1 MDEQNKQ
8 QTKKQASIIQ
18 EKTTEKNGKVVKGEK
33 TIKSGKTETNGKN
46 VKREKNAKAIKIL
59 PTIAIVII
67 IATIGILIR
76 RGNAGTERNNG
87 NSYVL
92 KIETPYLSGQGVL
105 YSCKGESAY
114 ILTAG
119 HMMLG
124 MNIGAECDVTFGAS
138 GDTKKATLM
147 YLSESADIAILQAAK
162 DDFKGA
168 KPAAFEVSRYDAL
181 KEGDTVRFLCYEE
194 GTDVSVTEGTVT
206 DTWIYLDDFGI
217 NMMLVEA
224 ETHSGMSG
232 CGVYDA
238 EGYLVGILCGSSED
252 GTEAA
257 ILPLSIIRSEIMQ
270 AGL

>member
-1 MDEQNKQ
+1 MDEQDKQ
-8 QTKKQASIIQ
+8 QTRA
-18 EKTTEKNGKVVKGEK
+18 VW
-33 TIKSGKTETNGKN
+33 
-46 VKREKNAKAIKIL
+46 IL
-59 PTIAIVII
+59 TTIAIVII
-67 IATIGILIR
+67 IATISILIWQR
-76 RGNAGTERNNG
+76 NADTERNEG

-105 YSCKGESAY
+105 YSCEGENAY

-124 MNIGAECDVTFGAS
+124 MNIGAECNVTSGIS
-138 GDTKKATLM
+138 GDTKTATLL
-147 YLSESADIAILQAAK
+147 YLSENADIAILQAAK
-162 DDFKGA
+162 DDFKRA

-194 GTDVSVTEGTVT
+194 GMDVEATEGTVT
-206 DTWIYLDDFGI
+206 DIWIYLDDFGI

>member
-8 QTKKQASIIQ
+8 QTKKQKSIIQ
-18 EKTTEKNGKVVKGEK
+18 EKTTEKNGKDVK
-33 TIKSGKTETNGKN
+33 
-46 VKREKNAKAIKIL
+46 VFAI
-59 PTIAIVII
+59 IAIVII
-67 IATIGILIR
+67 IATIGILIWQR
-76 RGNAGTERNNG
+76 NADTERNEG

-105 YSCKGESAY
+105 YSYKGENAY

-124 MNIGAECDVTFGAS
+124 MNIGTECDVTFGVS
-138 GDTKKATLM
+138 GDTKKATLL
-147 YLSESADIAILQAAK
+147 YLSENADIAILQAAK
-162 DDFKGA
+162 DDFKRA
-168 KPAAFEVSRYDAL
+168 KQAAFEVSRYDAL

-194 GTDVSVTEGTVT
+194 GMDVEATEGTVT
-206 DTWIYLDDFGI
+206 DIWIYLDDFGI

>member
-1 MDEQNKQ
+1 MKRVKRRYMDEQKKQ
-8 QTKKQASIIQ
+8 QTRA
-18 EKTTEKNGKVVKGEK
+18 VW
-33 TIKSGKTETNGKN
+33 
-46 VKREKNAKAIKIL
+46 IL
-59 PTIAIVII
+59 TTIAIVII
-67 IATIGILIR
+67 IATISILIWQR
-76 RGNAGTERNNG
+76 NADTERNEG

-105 YSCKGESAY
+105 YSCEGENAY

-124 MNIGAECDVTFGAS
+124 MNIGTECDVTFGVS
-138 GDTKKATLM
+138 GDTKKATLL
-147 YLSESADIAILQAAK
+147 YLSENADIAILQAAK
-162 DDFKGA
+162 DDFKRA

-194 GTDVSVTEGTVT
+194 GMDVEATEGTVT
-206 DTWIYLDDFGI
+206 DIWIYLDDFGI

-232 CGVYDA
+232 CGVYDT

-270 AGL
+270 AGI

>member
-1 MDEQNKQ
+1 MDEQKKQ
-8 QTKKQASIIQ
+8 QTRA
-18 EKTTEKNGKVVKGEK
+18 VW
-33 TIKSGKTETNGKN
+33 
-46 VKREKNAKAIKIL
+46 IL
-59 PTIAIVII
+59 TTIAIVII
-67 IATIGILIR
+67 IATIGILIWQR
-76 RGNAGTERNNG
+76 NADTERNEG
-87 NSYVL
+87 NSCVL

-105 YSCKGESAY
+105 YSCEGENAY

-124 MNIGAECDVTFGAS
+124 MNIGTECDVTFGVS
-138 GDTKKATLM
+138 GDTKTATLL
-147 YLSESADIAILQAAK
+147 YLSENADIAILQAAK

-194 GTDVSVTEGTVT
+194 GMDVEATEGTVT
-206 DTWIYLDDFGI
+206 DIWIYLDDFGI

>member
-1 MDEQNKQ
+1 MKRVKRRYMDEQKKQ
-8 QTKKQASIIQ
+8 QTRA
-18 EKTTEKNGKVVKGEK
+18 VW
-33 TIKSGKTETNGKN
+33 
-46 VKREKNAKAIKIL
+46 IL
-59 PTIAIVII
+59 TTIAIVII
-67 IATIGILIR
+67 IATIGILIWQR
-76 RGNAGTERNNG
+76 NADTERNDG

-105 YSCKGESAY
+105 YSCEGENAY

-124 MNIGAECDVTFGAS
+124 MNIGTECDVTFGVS
-138 GDTKKATLM
+138 GDTKKATLL
-147 YLSESADIAILQAAK
+147 YLSENADIAILQAAK
-162 DDFKGA
+162 DDFKRA

-194 GTDVSVTEGTVT
+194 GMDVEATEGTVT

>member
-8 QTKKQASIIQ
+8 QTKKQKSIIQ
-18 EKTTEKNGKVVKGEK
+18 EKTTEKNGKDVK
-33 TIKSGKTETNGKN
+33 
-46 VKREKNAKAIKIL
+46 VFA
-59 PTIAIVII
+59 TIAIVII
-67 IATIGILIR
+67 IATIGILIWQR
-76 RGNAGTERNNG
+76 NADTERNEG

-105 YSCKGESAY
+105 YSCEGENAY

-124 MNIGAECDVTFGAS
+124 MNIGTECDVTFVVS
-138 GDTKKATLM
+138 GDTKKATLL
-147 YLSESADIAILQAAK
+147 YLSENADIAILQAAK
-162 DDFKGA
+162 DDFKRA

-194 GTDVSVTEGTVT
+194 GMDVEATEGTVT

>member
-8 QTKKQASIIQ
+8 QTRA
-18 EKTTEKNGKVVKGEK
+18 VW
-33 TIKSGKTETNGKN
+33 
-46 VKREKNAKAIKIL
+46 IL
-59 PTIAIVII
+59 TTIAIVII
-67 IATIGILIR
+67 IATIGILIWQR
-76 RGNAGTERNNG
+76 NADTERNEG

-105 YSCKGESAY
+105 YSYKGENAY

-124 MNIGAECDVTFGAS
+124 MNIGTECDVTFGVS
-138 GDTKKATLM
+138 GDTKKATLL
-147 YLSESADIAILQAAK
+147 YLSENADIAILQAAK

-168 KPAAFEVSRYDAL
+168 GPAAFEVSRYDAL

-194 GTDVSVTEGTVT
+194 ETDVSVTEGTVT
-206 DTWIYLDDFGI
+206 ETWIFLDDFGI

>member
-18 EKTTEKNGKVVKGEK
+18 EKTTETNGKVVKSE
-33 TIKSGKTETNGKN
+33 
-46 VKREKNAKAIKIL
+46 KAIKIL
-59 PTIAIVII
+59 TTIVII
-67 IATIGILIR
+67 IATISILIWQR
-76 RGNAGTERNNG
+76 NADTERNEG

-105 YSCKGESAY
+105 YSCEGENAY

-124 MNIGAECDVTFGAS
+124 MNIGTECDVTFGVS
-138 GDTKKATLM
+138 GDTKKATLL
-147 YLSESADIAILQAAK
+147 YLSENADIAILQAAK
-162 DDFKGA
+162 DDFKRA

-194 GTDVSVTEGTVT
+194 GMDVEATEGTVT
-206 DTWIYLDDFGI
+206 DIWIYLDDFGI

-270 AGL
+270 AGI

>member
-1 MDEQNKQ
+1 MKRVKRRYMDEQKKQ
-8 QTKKQASIIQ
+8 QTRAVWIL
-18 EKTTEKNGKVVKGEK
+18 
-33 TIKSGKTETNGKN
+33 TI
-46 VKREKNAKAIKIL
+46 
-59 PTIAIVII
+59 IAIVII
-67 IATIGILIR
+67 IATISILIWR
-76 RGNAGTERNNG
+76 RNADTERNEG

-105 YSCKGESAY
+105 YSCEGENAY

-124 MNIGAECDVTFGAS
+124 MNIGTECDVTFGVS
-138 GDTKKATLM
+138 GDTKKATLL
-147 YLSESADIAILQAAK
+147 YLSENADIAILQAAK
-162 DDFKGA
+162 DDFKRA

-194 GTDVSVTEGTVT
+194 GMDVEATEGTVT
-206 DTWIYLDDFGI
+206 DIWIYLDDFGI

>member
-8 QTKKQASIIQ
+8 QTRA
-18 EKTTEKNGKVVKGEK
+18 VW
-33 TIKSGKTETNGKN
+33 
-46 VKREKNAKAIKIL
+46 IL
-59 PTIAIVII
+59 TTIAIVII
-67 IATIGILIR
+67 IATIGILIWQR
-76 RGNAGTERNNG
+76 NADTERNEG

-105 YSCKGESAY
+105 YSYKGENAY

-124 MNIGAECDVTFGAS
+124 MNIGTECDVTFGVS
-138 GDTKKATLM
+138 GDTKTATLL
-147 YLSESADIAILQAAK
+147 YLSENADIAILQAAK

-168 KPAAFEVSRYDAL
+168 GPAAFEVSRYDAL

>member
-1 MDEQNKQ
+1 MKRVKRRYMDEQNKQ
-8 QTKKQASIIQ
+8 QTRA
-18 EKTTEKNGKVVKGEK
+18 VW
-33 TIKSGKTETNGKN
+33 
-46 VKREKNAKAIKIL
+46 IL
-59 PTIAIVII
+59 TTIAIVII
-67 IATIGILIR
+67 IATIGILIWQR
-76 RGNAGTERNNG
+76 NADTERNEG

-105 YSCKGESAY
+105 YSYKGENAY

-124 MNIGAECDVTFGAS
+124 MNIGTECDVTFGVS
-138 GDTKKATLM
+138 GDTKKATLL
-147 YLSESADIAILQAAK
+147 YLSENADIAILQAAK
-162 DDFKGA
+162 DDFKRA
-168 KPAAFEVSRYDAL
+168 KQAAFEVSRYDAL

-194 GTDVSVTEGTVT
+194 GMDVEATEGTVT
-206 DTWIYLDDFGI
+206 DIWIYLDDFGI

-270 AGL
+270 AGI

>member
-18 EKTTEKNGKVVKGEK
+18 EKTTEKNGKVVKSEK
-33 TIKSGKTETNGKN
+33 TIKSGKTEANGKN
-46 VKREKNAKAIKIL
+46 VKRKKAAKIL
-59 PTIAIVII
+59 TTIAIVII
-67 IATIGILIR
+67 IATICILIR
-76 RGNAGTERNNG
+76 RGNADTERNNE
-87 NSYVL
+87 NDYML

-105 YSCKGESAY
+105 YSCKGEKAY

-138 GDTKKATLM
+138 GDTKTTTLM

-168 KPAAFEVSRYDAL
+168 KQAAFEVSRYDAL

-194 GTDVSVTEGTVT
+194 GADVSVTEGTVT

-257 ILPLSIIRSEIMQ
+257 ILPLSIIKSEIMQ

>member
-18 EKTTEKNGKVVKGEK
+18 EKTTETNGKVVKSE
-33 TIKSGKTETNGKN
+33 
-46 VKREKNAKAIKIL
+46 KAIKIL
-59 PTIAIVII
+59 TTIAIVII
-67 IATIGILIR
+67 IATISILIWQR
-76 RGNAGTERNNG
+76 NADTERNEG

-92 KIETPYLSGQGVL
+92 KIETPYLAGQGVL
-105 YSCKGESAY
+105 YSYKGENAY

-124 MNIGAECDVTFGAS
+124 MNIGTECDVTFGVS
-138 GDTKKATLM
+138 GDTKKATLL
-147 YLSESADIAILQAAK
+147 YLSENADIAILQAAK

-168 KPAAFEVSRYDAL
+168 GPAAFEVSRYDAL

-194 GTDVSVTEGTVT
+194 GMDVEATEGTVT
-206 DTWIYLDDFGI
+206 DIWIYLDDFGI

>member
-8 QTKKQASIIQ
+8 QTKKQKSIIQ
-18 EKTTEKNGKVVKGEK
+18 EKTTEKNGKDVK
-33 TIKSGKTETNGKN
+33 
-46 VKREKNAKAIKIL
+46 VFAI
-59 PTIAIVII
+59 IAIVII
-67 IATIGILIR
+67 IATISILIWQR
-76 RGNAGTERNNG
+76 NADTERNEG

-105 YSCKGESAY
+105 YSYKGENAY

-124 MNIGAECDVTFGAS
+124 MNIGTECDVTFGVS
-138 GDTKKATLM
+138 GDTKKATLL
-147 YLSESADIAILQAAK
+147 YLSENADIAILQAAK
-162 DDFKGA
+162 DDFKRA

-194 GTDVSVTEGTVT
+194 GMDVEATEGTVT
-206 DTWIYLDDFGI
+206 DIWIYLDDFGI

>member
-1 MDEQNKQ
+1 MKRVKRRYMDEQKKQ
-8 QTKKQASIIQ
+8 QTRA
-18 EKTTEKNGKVVKGEK
+18 VW
-33 TIKSGKTETNGKN
+33 
-46 VKREKNAKAIKIL
+46 IL
-59 PTIAIVII
+59 TTIAIVII
-67 IATIGILIR
+67 IATIGILIWQR
-76 RGNAGTERNNG
+76 NADTERNEG

-105 YSCKGESAY
+105 YSCEGENAY

-124 MNIGAECDVTFGAS
+124 MNIGTECDVTFGVS
-138 GDTKKATLM
+138 GDTKKATLL
-147 YLSESADIAILQAAK
+147 YFSENADIAILQAAK
-162 DDFKGA
+162 DDFKRA

-194 GTDVSVTEGTVT
+194 GMEVEATEGTVT
-206 DTWIYLDDFGI
+206 DIWIYLDDFGI

>member
-1 MDEQNKQ
+1 MKRVKRRYMDEQKKQ
-8 QTKKQASIIQ
+8 QTRA
-18 EKTTEKNGKVVKGEK
+18 VW
-33 TIKSGKTETNGKN
+33 
-46 VKREKNAKAIKIL
+46 IL
-59 PTIAIVII
+59 TTIAIVII
-67 IATIGILIR
+67 IATIGILIWQR
-76 RGNAGTERNNG
+76 NADTERNEG

-105 YSCKGESAY
+105 YSCEGENAY

-124 MNIGAECDVTFGAS
+124 MNIGTECDVTFGVS
-138 GDTKKATLM
+138 GDTKKATLL
-147 YLSESADIAILQAAK
+147 YLSENADIAILQAAK
-162 DDFKGA
+162 DDFKRA

-194 GTDVSVTEGTVT
+194 GMDVEATEGTVT

>member
-1 MDEQNKQ
+1 MKRVKRRYMDEQNKQ
-8 QTKKQASIIQ
+8 QTRA
-18 EKTTEKNGKVVKGEK
+18 VW
-33 TIKSGKTETNGKN
+33 
-46 VKREKNAKAIKIL
+46 IL
-59 PTIAIVII
+59 TTIAIVII
-67 IATIGILIR
+67 IATIGILIWQR
-76 RGNAGTERNNG
+76 NADTERNEG

-105 YSCKGESAY
+105 YSCEGENAY

-124 MNIGAECDVTFGAS
+124 MNIGTECDVTFGVS
-138 GDTKKATLM
+138 GDTKKATLL
-147 YLSESADIAILQAAK
+147 YLSENADIAILQAAK
-162 DDFKGA
+162 DDFKRA

-194 GTDVSVTEGTVT
+194 GMDVEATEGTVT

>member
-1 MDEQNKQ
+1 MKRVKRRYMDEQNKQ
-8 QTKKQASIIQ
+8 QTRA
-18 EKTTEKNGKVVKGEK
+18 VW
-33 TIKSGKTETNGKN
+33 
-46 VKREKNAKAIKIL
+46 IL
-59 PTIAIVII
+59 TTIAIVII
-67 IATIGILIR
+67 IATIGILIWQR
-76 RGNAGTERNNG
+76 NADTERNEG

-105 YSCKGESAY
+105 YSYKGENAY

-124 MNIGAECDVTFGAS
+124 MNIGAECNVTSGVS
-138 GDTKKATLM
+138 GDTKTATLL
-147 YLSESADIAILQAAK
+147 YLSENADIAILQAAK
-162 DDFKGA
+162 DDFKRA
-168 KPAAFEVSRYDAL
+168 KQAAFEVSRYDAL

-194 GTDVSVTEGTVT
+194 GMDVEATEGTVT
-206 DTWIYLDDFGI
+206 DIWIYLDDFGI

-270 AGL
+270 AGI

>member
-1 MDEQNKQ
+1 MKRVKRRYMDEQNKQ
-8 QTKKQASIIQ
+8 QTRA
-18 EKTTEKNGKVVKGEK
+18 VW
-33 TIKSGKTETNGKN
+33 
-46 VKREKNAKAIKIL
+46 IL
-59 PTIAIVII
+59 TTIAIVII
-67 IATIGILIR
+67 IATIGILIWQR
-76 RGNAGTERNNG
+76 NADTERNEG

-105 YSCKGESAY
+105 YSYKGENAY

-124 MNIGAECDVTFGAS
+124 MNIGTECDVTFGVS
-138 GDTKKATLM
+138 GDTKKATLL
-147 YLSESADIAILQAAK
+147 YLSENADIAILQAAK
-162 DDFKGA
+162 DDFKRA
-168 KPAAFEVSRYDAL
+168 KQAAFEVSRYDAL

-194 GTDVSVTEGTVT
+194 GMDVEATEGTVT
-206 DTWIYLDDFGI
+206 DIWIYLDDFGI

>member
-8 QTKKQASIIQ
+8 QIKKQASIIQ
-18 EKTTEKNGKVVKGEK
+18 EKTTETNGKVVKSEK

-46 VKREKNAKAIKIL
+46 VKRKKNAKVL
-59 PTIAIVII
+59 TTIAIVII
-67 IATIGILIR
+67 IATIGILVWR
-76 RGNAGTERNNG
+76 RNIDTEQNNE
-87 NSYVL
+87 NDYML

-105 YSCKGESAY
+105 YSCKEENAY

-124 MNIGAECDVTFGAS
+124 MNIGAECDVTYGVS
-138 GDTKKATLM
+138 GDTKKATLL
-147 YLSESADIAILQAAK
+147 YLSENADIAILQAAK

-168 KPAAFEVSRYDAL
+168 KQAAFEVSRYDAL
-181 KEGDTVRFLCYEE
+181 KEGDAVSFLCYEE
-194 GTDVSVTEGTVT
+194 GADVSVTEGTVT
-206 DTWIYLDDFGI
+206 DTWIYLDDFSI

-257 ILPLSIIRSEIMQ
+257 ILPLSIIRSEIIQ

>member
-1 MDEQNKQ
+1 MKRVKRRYMDEQKKQ
-8 QTKKQASIIQ
+8 QTRA
-18 EKTTEKNGKVVKGEK
+18 VW
-33 TIKSGKTETNGKN
+33 
-46 VKREKNAKAIKIL
+46 IL
-59 PTIAIVII
+59 TTIAIVII
-67 IATIGILIR
+67 IATIGILIWQR
-76 RGNAGTERNNG
+76 NADTERNEG
-87 NSYVL
+87 NSCVL

-105 YSCKGESAY
+105 YSCEGENAY

-124 MNIGAECDVTFGAS
+124 MNIGTECDVTFGVS
-138 GDTKKATLM
+138 GDTKKATLL
-147 YLSESADIAILQAAK
+147 YLSENADIAILQAAK
-162 DDFKGA
+162 DDFKRA

-194 GTDVSVTEGTVT
+194 GMDVEATEGTVT
-206 DTWIYLDDFGI
+206 DIWIYLDDFGI

-257 ILPLSIIRSEIMQ
+257 ILPISIIRSEIMQ
-270 AGL
+270 AEL

>member
-1 MDEQNKQ
+1 MKRVKRRYMDEQKKQ
-8 QTKKQASIIQ
+8 QTRA
-18 EKTTEKNGKVVKGEK
+18 VW
-33 TIKSGKTETNGKN
+33 
-46 VKREKNAKAIKIL
+46 IL
-59 PTIAIVII
+59 TTIAIVII
-67 IATIGILIR
+67 IATIGILIWQR
-76 RGNAGTERNNG
+76 NADTERNEG

-105 YSCKGESAY
+105 YSCEGENAY

-124 MNIGAECDVTFGAS
+124 MNIGTECDVTFGVS
-138 GDTKKATLM
+138 GDTKKATLL
-147 YLSESADIAILQAAK
+147 YFSENADIAILQAAK
-162 DDFKGA
+162 DDFKRA

-194 GTDVSVTEGTVT
+194 GMDVEATEGTVT
-206 DTWIYLDDFGI
+206 DIWIYLDDFGI

>member
-8 QTKKQASIIQ
+8 QTRA
-18 EKTTEKNGKVVKGEK
+18 VW
-33 TIKSGKTETNGKN
+33 
-46 VKREKNAKAIKIL
+46 IL
-59 PTIAIVII
+59 TTIAIVII
-67 IATIGILIR
+67 IATIGILIWQR
-76 RGNAGTERNNG
+76 KADTERNEG

-105 YSCKGESAY
+105 YSCEGENAY

-124 MNIGAECDVTFGAS
+124 MNIGTECDVTFGVS
-138 GDTKKATLM
+138 GDTKKATLL
-147 YLSESADIAILQAAK
+147 YLSENADIAILQAAK
-162 DDFKGA
+162 DDFKRA

-181 KEGDTVRFLCYEE
+181 KEGDTIRFLCYEE
-194 GTDVSVTEGTVT
+194 GTDALVTEGTVT

-270 AGL
+270 TGL

>member
-1 MDEQNKQ
+1 MDKQNKQ
-8 QTKKQASIIQ
+8 QTRAVRIL
-18 EKTTEKNGKVVKGEK
+18 
-33 TIKSGKTETNGKN
+33 TI
-46 VKREKNAKAIKIL
+46 
-59 PTIAIVII
+59 IAIVII
-67 IATIGILIR
+67 IATIGILTWR
-76 RGNAGTERNNG
+76 RNADTKQKNEND
-87 NSYVL
+87 YML

-105 YSCKGESAY
+105 YSCEGENAY

-124 MNIGAECDVTFGAS
+124 MNIGAECDVTSGVS
-138 GDTKKATLM
+138 GDTKTATLL
-147 YLSESADIAILQAAK
+147 YLSENADIAILQAAK
-162 DDFKGA
+162 DDFNGA
-168 KPAAFEVSRYDAL
+168 RPAAFEVSRYDAL
-181 KEGDTVRFLCYEE
+181 KEGDTVRFLCDEE

-270 AGL
+270 AGI

>member
-1 MDEQNKQ
+1 MKRVKRRYMDEQKKQ
-8 QTKKQASIIQ
+8 QTR
-18 EKTTEKNGKVVKGEK
+18 VVW
-33 TIKSGKTETNGKN
+33 
-46 VKREKNAKAIKIL
+46 IL
-59 PTIAIVII
+59 TTIAIVII
-67 IATIGILIR
+67 IATIGILIWQR
-76 RGNAGTERNNG
+76 NADTERNEE

-105 YSCKGESAY
+105 YSYKGENAY

-124 MNIGAECDVTFGAS
+124 MNIGAECNVTFGVS
-138 GDTKKATLM
+138 GDTKKATLL
-147 YLSESADIAILQAAK
+147 YLSENADIAILQAAK

-194 GTDVSVTEGTVT
+194 ETDASVTEGTVT
-206 DTWIYLDDFGI
+206 EAWIYLDDFGI

>member
-1 MDEQNKQ
+1 MDEQKKQ
-8 QTKKQASIIQ
+8 QTKAVRIL
-18 EKTTEKNGKVVKGEK
+18 
-33 TIKSGKTETNGKN
+33 TI
-46 VKREKNAKAIKIL
+46 
-59 PTIAIVII
+59 IAIVII
-67 IATIGILIR
+67 IATIGILFWQR
-76 RGNAGTERNNG
+76 NADTERNEG

-105 YSCKGESAY
+105 YSYKGENAY

-124 MNIGAECDVTFGAS
+124 MNIGTECNVTSGVS
-138 GDTKKATLM
+138 GDTKTATLL
-147 YLSESADIAILQAAK
+147 YLSENADIAILQAVK

-168 KPAAFEVSRYDAL
+168 GPAAFEVSRYDAL

-194 GTDVSVTEGTVT
+194 ETDVSVTGGTVT

>member
-1 MDEQNKQ
+1 MKRVKRRYMDEQKKQ
-8 QTKKQASIIQ
+8 QTRA
-18 EKTTEKNGKVVKGEK
+18 VW
-33 TIKSGKTETNGKN
+33 
-46 VKREKNAKAIKIL
+46 IL
-59 PTIAIVII
+59 TTIAIVII
-67 IATIGILIR
+67 IATIGILIWQR
-76 RGNAGTERNNG
+76 NADTERNEG

-105 YSCKGESAY
+105 YSCEGENAY

-124 MNIGAECDVTFGAS
+124 MNIGTECDVTFGVS
-138 GDTKKATLM
+138 GDTKTATLQ
-147 YLSESADIAILQAAK
+147 YLSENADIAILQAAK
-162 DDFKGA
+162 DDFKRA

-194 GTDVSVTEGTVT
+194 GMDVEATEGTVT
-206 DTWIYLDDFGI
+206 DIWIYLDDFGI

>member
-1 MDEQNKQ
+1 MKRVKRRYMDEQKKQ
-8 QTKKQASIIQ
+8 QTRA
-18 EKTTEKNGKVVKGEK
+18 VW
-33 TIKSGKTETNGKN
+33 
-46 VKREKNAKAIKIL
+46 IL
-59 PTIAIVII
+59 TTIAIVII
-67 IATIGILIR
+67 IATIGILIWQR
-76 RGNAGTERNNG
+76 NADTERNEG

-105 YSCKGESAY
+105 YSCEGENAY

-124 MNIGAECDVTFGAS
+124 MNIGTECDVTFGVS
-138 GDTKKATLM
+138 GDTKKATLL
-147 YLSESADIAILQAAK
+147 YLSENADIAILQAAK
-162 DDFKGA
+162 DDFKRA

-194 GTDVSVTEGTVT
+194 GMDVEATEGTVI
-206 DTWIYLDDFGI
+206 DIWIYLDDFGI

>member
-1 MDEQNKQ
+1 MKRVKRRDMDEQKKQ
-8 QTKKQASIIQ
+8 QTRA
-18 EKTTEKNGKVVKGEK
+18 VW
-33 TIKSGKTETNGKN
+33 
-46 VKREKNAKAIKIL
+46 IL
-59 PTIAIVII
+59 TTIAIVII
-67 IATIGILIR
+67 IATIGILIWQR
-76 RGNAGTERNNG
+76 NADTDRNEG

-105 YSCKGESAY
+105 YSCKGENAY

-124 MNIGAECDVTFGAS
+124 TNIGTECDVTFGVS
-138 GDTKKATLM
+138 GDTKKATLL
-147 YLSESADIAILQAAK
+147 YLSENADIAILQAAK
-162 DDFKGA
+162 DDFKRA

-194 GTDVSVTEGTVT
+194 GMDVEATEGTVT
-206 DTWIYLDDFGI
+206 DIWIYLDDFGI

>member
-1 MDEQNKQ
+1 MKRVKRRYMDEQKKQ
-8 QTKKQASIIQ
+8 QTRAVWIL
-18 EKTTEKNGKVVKGEK
+18 
-33 TIKSGKTETNGKN
+33 TI
-46 VKREKNAKAIKIL
+46 
-59 PTIAIVII
+59 IAIVII
-67 IATIGILIR
+67 IATIGILIWQR
-76 RGNAGTERNNG
+76 NADTERNEG

-92 KIETPYLSGQGVL
+92 KIETPYLSGQGVI
-105 YSCKGESAY
+105 YSYKGENAY
-114 ILTAG
+114 ILTVG

-124 MNIGAECDVTFGAS
+124 MNIGTECDVTFGVS
-138 GDTKKATLM
+138 GDTKKATLL
-147 YLSESADIAILQAAK
+147 YLSENADIAILQAAK
-162 DDFKGA
+162 DDFKRA
-168 KPAAFEVSRYDAL
+168 KPAAFEVFRYDAL

-194 GTDVSVTEGTVT
+194 GMDVEATEGTVT
-206 DTWIYLDDFGI
+206 DIWIYLDDFGI

>member
-18 EKTTEKNGKVVKGEK
+18 EKT
-33 TIKSGKTETNGKN
+33 IETNGKN
-46 VKREKNAKAIKIL
+46 VKRKKAIKIL
-59 PTIAIVII
+59 TTIAIVII
-67 IATIGILIR
+67 IATIGILAWKR
-76 RGNAGTERNNG
+76 NADTEQNNE
-87 NSYVL
+87 NNYML

-124 MNIGAECDVTFGAS
+124 MNIGAECDVTFGVS
-138 GDTKKATLM
+138 GDTKKATLL
-147 YLSESADIAILQAAK
+147 YLSENADIAILQAAT

-168 KPAAFEVSRYDAL
+168 KTAAFEVSHYDAL

-194 GTDVSVTEGTVT
+194 GTDASVTEGTVT

-232 CGVYDA
+232 CGVYD
-238 EGYLVGILCGSSED
+238 EKGYLVGILCGSSED